1 MLHNSLNPQVN
12 AQEYGI
18 DWDGPLPQEDYE
30 ADQIEV
36 PDYNCP
42 LSEEQYRV
50 LQDRISPLAVSSN
63 HGIDLYIETLEL
75 VEDVLSS

>member
-1 MLHNSLNPQVN
+1 MYIHPQVN
-12 AQEYGI
+12 SQGYGI
-18 DWDGPLPQEDYE
+18 DWDGPLPQEDNE

-36 PDYNCP
+36 PDCNCP

-50 LQDRISPLAVSSN
+50 LQDRISPLADSPS

-75 VEDVLSS
+75 VEDILSS